1 MTIEEIFN
9 IAAKEKAS
17 DIHLLAGS
25 LPMLRID
32 GQLTEMVGAKKVLER
47 KEIEILIASILT
59 PDQKALFL
67 RERGLDFGYEMANG
81 SRFRINIFFE
91 KDNQGLVARLISN
104 DLPVLADLNLPPV
117 VMDILNLRQGLI
129 LVTGPTGCGK
139 TTTLAAMVD
148 YINEKRR
155 ANIIT
160 LEDPIE
166 FIYKPKNSI
175 VMQRQL
181 DNDMLSFADGLR
193 QAMRQD
199 PNVIMVGEMRDLES
213 IATTITLAETGHLV
227 FATLHTYSAAQTID
241 RIIDIFPPHQQNQ
254 IRQQLSSV
262 LACVVSQR
270 LLPRNSGGRVAARE
284 ILINNP
290 AVANLIREN
299 KITQIR
305 NVLETSSKV
314 GMVTMDQDIKRLFRE
329 QLITREVA
337 QNHMENPESLEKFLG
352 K

>member
-1 MTIEEIFN
+1 MTIKEIFLQ
-9 IAAKEKAS
+9 ATKSRAS
-17 DIHLLAGS
+17 DVHLLVGS
-25 LPMLRID
+25 LPMLRVD
-32 GQLTEMVGAKKVLER
+32 GELEPMPAVKKVLDKKDLEV
-47 KEIEILIASILT
+47 LVGSILT
-59 PDQKALFL
+59 EDQKALFL
-67 RERGLDFGYEMANG
+67 RERGLDFGFELDGA
-81 SRFRINIFFE
+81 RFRVNTFFE

-104 DLPVLADLNLPPV
+104 DIPELKDLNLPPV
-117 VMDILNLRQGLI
+117 VSDLLNLRQGLI

-148 YINEKRR
+148 YINEQRH

-166 FIYKPKNSI
+166 FIFKPKNSI
-175 VMQRQL
+175 IMQRQL

-262 LACVVSQR
+262 LACVISQR
-270 LLPRNSGGRVAARE
+270 LLPRVSSGRVASRE

-305 NVLETSSKV
+305 NVLETSSKM
-314 GMVTMDQDIKRLFRE
+314 GMMTMDMDIKHLYR
-329 QLITREVA
+329 QKLISFEVA
-337 QNHMENPESLEKFLG
+337 QNHMENPENLDR
-352 K
+352 

>member
-1 MTIEEIFN
+1 MTIQEIFK
-9 IAAKEKAS
+9 IAIKEKAS
-17 DIHLLAGS
+17 DIHLLVGS

-32 GQLTEMVGAKKVLER
+32 GQLEEMAGGAKALDK
-47 KEIEILIASILT
+47 KEIESLVSSLLT
-59 PDQKALFL
+59 PNQKTLFL
-67 RERGLDFGYEMANG
+67 RDRSLDFGYEMDNG

-91 KDNQGLVARLISN
+91 KDNQGLVARLISE
-104 DLPVLADLNLPPV
+104 DIPVLDTLGLPPV
-117 VMDILNLRQGLI
+117 MLDILNLRQGLV

-148 YINEKRR
+148 YINETRR
-155 ANIIT
+155 VNIIT

-166 FIYKPKNSI
+166 FVYKPKNSI
-175 VMQRQL
+175 IMQRQL
-181 DNDMLSFADGLR
+181 DSDMLSFADGLR

-241 RIIDIFPPHQQNQ
+241 RIIDIFPSHQQNQ

-270 LLPRNSGGRVAARE
+270 LLPKNSGGRVAARE

-290 AVANLIREN
+290 AVANLIRES
-299 KITQIR
+299 KITQIK
-305 NVLETSSKV
+305 NVIETSSRV
-314 GMVTMDQDIKRLFRE
+314 GMVSMDQDIKRIFKE

-337 QNHMENPESLEKFLG
+337 QNHMENPESLEKFLS
-352 K
+352 

>member
-1 MTIEEIFN
+1 MTIKEIFAN
-9 IAAKEKAS
+9 AAKEKAS
-17 DIHLLAGS
+17 DVHLLVGS
-25 LPMLRID
+25 MPMLRVD
-32 GQLTEMVGAKKVLER
+32 GQLVEMPGSKKAMDGKEVESLIDSVLTSE
-47 KEIEILIASILT
+47 
-59 PDQKALFL
+59 QKQLFIK
-67 RERGLDFGYEMANG
+67 ERGLDFGYELEG
-81 SRFRINIFFE
+81 SRFRVNVFFE
-91 KDNQGLVARLISN
+91 KDNQGLVARLIS
-104 DLPVLADLNLPPV
+104 DELPVLADLGLPSV
-117 VMDILNLRQGLI
+117 VHDLLNLRQGLI

-139 TTTLAAMVD
+139 TTTLAAMID

-166 FIYKPKNSI
+166 FIFEPKNSI
-175 VMQRQL
+175 IMQRQL
-181 DNDMLSFADGLR
+181 DSDMLTFADGLR

-254 IRQQLSSV
+254 VRQQLAAV

-270 LLPRNSGGRVAARE
+270 LIPKANGGRVAARE
-284 ILINNP
+284 LLINNA

-299 KITQIR
+299 KIPQIK
-305 NVLETSSKV
+305 NVLETGSKI
-314 GMVTMDQDIKRLFRE
+314 GMFTMDQDIKRIFKE
-329 QLITREVA
+329 QLISRETA
-337 QNHMENPESLEKFLG
+337 LNYMENPENFEK
-352 K
+352 

>member
-1 MTIEEIFN
+1 MTIEDIFTTA
-9 IAAKEKAS
+9 IKEKAS
-17 DIHLLAGS
+17 DIHLVVGS
-25 LPMLRID
+25 VPMLRVD
-32 GQLTEMVGAKKVLER
+32 GQLLEMPGSKKALER
-47 KEIEILIASILT
+47 REIELLVSSLLT

-67 RERGLDFGYEMANG
+67 KERALDFGYEMANG
-81 SRFRINIFFE
+81 ARFRINIFFE
-91 KDNQGLVARLISN
+91 KDNQGLVARLISG
-104 DLPVLADLNLPPV
+104 DIPVLSTLGLPPV
-117 VMDILNLRQGLI
+117 VLDILNLRQGLI

-139 TTTLAAMVD
+139 TTTLAAMID

-166 FIYKPKNSI
+166 FIFKPKNSI
-175 VMQRQL
+175 IMQRQL

-270 LLPRNSGGRVAARE
+270 LLPKNSGGRVAARE

-290 AVANLIREN
+290 AIANLIRES

-305 NVLETSSKV
+305 NVIETSSKI
-314 GMVTMDQDIKRLFRE
+314 GMVSMDQDIKRIFKE

-337 QNHMENPESLEKFLG
+337 LNHMENPETL
-352 K
+352 

>member
-1 MTIEEIFN
+1 MTIQEIFN
-9 IAAKEKAS
+9 IAIKEKAS
-17 DIHLLAGS
+17 DIHLIVGS
-25 LPMLRID
+25 VPRLRID
-32 GQLTEMVGAKKVLER
+32 GQLTEMIGAIDRMER
-47 KEIEILIASILT
+47 KEIENLIFSIIT
-59 PDQKALFL
+59 PSQKTLFL
-67 RERGLDFGYEMANG
+67 HDRGLDFGYEMENG

-91 KDNQGLVARLISN
+91 KDNQGLVARLIS
-104 DLPVLADLNLPPV
+104 DDIPVLDTLGLPPV
-117 VMDILNLRQGLI
+117 MMDILNLRQGLI

-139 TTTLAAMVD
+139 TTTLAAMID

-166 FIYKPKNSI
+166 FIFKPKNSI
-175 VMQRQL
+175 IMQRQL

-290 AVANLIREN
+290 AVANLIRES

-305 NVLETSSKV
+305 NVIETSSRV
-314 GMVTMDQDIKRLFRE
+314 GMVSMDQDIKRIFKE

-337 QNHMENPESLEKFLG
+337 QNHMENPETLEKIFG
-352 K
+352 